1 MRALNLDGHTIT
13 YDRGHKI
20 PADVGMLVLL
30 RRLSYPCT
38 FLQLATEFGISTHQL
53 CELSHATLE
62 LIFHRF
68 RAFIEFEIG
77 LPFSSHFAEVFIDSS
92 LRFCRPR

>member
-13 YDRGHKI
+13 YDTGHKI

-53 CELSHATLE
+53 CELSHATGGYPGA
-62 LIFHRF
+62 H
-68 RAFIEFEIG
+68 
-77 LPFSSHFAEVFIDSS
+77 FSQVSRIY
-92 LRFCRPR
+92 